1 MVWLALLALAA
12 ELLVYVGPL
21 GETLGSASGM
31 VQVVALAAMLLLV
44 VANWRVAGA
53 WVIGLGIAMNLAVVA
68 ANGGHMP
75 ASVEAVRAVGQT
87 ARAEQIERDAIAG
100 KSRLMTPETPLAFL
114 GDVVPIPPIRQ
125 VLSPGDLVLGAG
137 AFLVVALG
145 CRPQQQPA

>member
-1 MVWLALLALAA
+1 MLWLALVALAF

-21 GETLGSASGM
+21 GDALGAASGV
-31 VQVVALAAMLLLV
+31 VQVVALALMLLLV
-44 VANWRVAGA
+44 LANWRLPGA
-53 WVIGLGIAMNLAVVA
+53 WLIGLGIAMNLAVVA

-87 ARAEQIERDAIAG
+87 ARAEQIERDAVAG

-114 GDVVPIPPIRQ
+114 GDVVPVPPIRQ

-137 AFLVVALG
+137 AFLVVVLG
-145 CRPQQQPA
+145 CRPRRQPA